1 MSRPRPAPVTSKSA
15 TSTRASWD
23 EQPAKAST
31 STTRRRAILCQPDR
45 SDLCLEGTP
54 IRKLDTTAR
63 RAVVSSVPIL
73 DGANM
78 ELQMRT
84 AHANATFPDEPTVQ
98 RPGLVWHWYELI
110 CPFCYVGQDRS
121 AVLERHGLEVEDLG
135 FEIHP
140 ETPAAGRYIGPR
152 HGPMFDY
159 LEREARLAGLPLR
172 WPDRMANSRRAL
184 AAVEWVRRE
193 QPERARLLRAA
204 LFRGYLAAQEDI
216 SDEAIILG
224 HAAAVGVPADAL
236 AAGLRDGSAGDLLA
250 RS

>member
-1 MSRPRPAPVTSKSA
+1 MAP
-15 TSTRASWD
+15 
-23 EQPAKAST
+23 
-31 STTRRRAILCQPDR
+31 
-45 SDLCLEGTP
+45 
-54 IRKLDTTAR
+54 
-63 RAVVSSVPIL
+63 
-73 DGANM
+73 
-78 ELQMRT
+78 
-84 AHANATFPDEPTVQ
+84 TFPDEPNNQ
-98 RPGLVWHWYELI
+98 PPRLVWHWYDLI

-121 AVLERHGLEVEDLG
+121 AVLERHGLEIVDLG

-250 RS
+250 RSERSGRRLGVRSTPTWLVAGHLVSGLRAREDFAQLAATT